1 MGIYVIA
8 PPFFFGSFKSGLFLS
23 GSPRTALTADAV
35 GCASGTSDAAKEVA
49 CGKGASACGKGASA
63 CGKGASACGKGGT
76 ACSKAD
82 VPSFL
87 LFNRAGLR
95 EGATA

>member
-8 PPFFFGSFKSGLFLS
+8 PPFFFGSFKSGRFLS
-23 GSPRTALTADAV
+23 GSPRAALTADAV
-35 GCASGTSDAAKEVA
+35 GCASGSSDAGKE
-49 CGKGASACGKGASA
+49 ASACGKGASA

-95 EGATA
+95 EGATV